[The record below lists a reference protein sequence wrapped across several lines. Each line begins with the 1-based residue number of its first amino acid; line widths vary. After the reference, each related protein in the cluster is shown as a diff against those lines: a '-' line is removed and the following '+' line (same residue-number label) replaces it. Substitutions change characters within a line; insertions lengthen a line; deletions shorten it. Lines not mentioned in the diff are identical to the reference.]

1 MPRYPSSLTLL
12 PQGEKGSPLPSLTGH
27 WTLSREIIAS
37 DGTATFSGTAEFVPL
52 NSGALHYTERGVLT
66 LPHGPSLSAFR
77 TYIFQP
83 DDTGFT
89 VFFDEIPP
97 RLFHD
102 VKLVPDGELLLGRVS
117 HFCAPDT
124 YISTYRFWP
133 DGSFEIVHDVTGP
146 KKSYVSTTRYLRA
159 S

>member
-27 WTLSREIIAS
+27 WTLSRAITAA

-52 NSGALHYTERGVLT
+52 QSGALHYTERGVLT
-66 LPHGPSLSAFR
+66 LPHGQNLSAFR
-77 TYIFQP
+77 TYIFQLHE
-83 DDTGFT
+83 TGFT

-102 VKLVPDGELLLGRVS
+102 VKLVPEGAVLLGSVS

-124 YISTYRFWP
+124 YVSSYRFLP
-133 DGSFEIVHDVTGP
+133 DGSFQIVHDVTGP
-146 KKSYVSTTRYLRA
+146 KKSYASTTRYLRA
-159 S
+159 P